1 MAPQRPGEQ
10 VSRNVKDRIEAS
22 ITLIEDQ
29 LNLARRTI
37 KEIRERIGIP
47 GKEPRLPKEARVPG
61 TVAGLAEMPIAMAVT
76 AMDNTTKYLLKQA
89 EITRR
94 WVK

>member
-1 MAPQRPGEQ
+1 MVARPGEA
-10 VSRNVKDRIEAS
+10 VSQNVKDRVGAS
-22 ITLIEDQ
+22 ITYIEDQ

-47 GKEPRLPKEARVPG
+47 GKELRLPREAGLPG
-61 TVAGLAEMPIAMAVT
+61 TKAGLAEMPIAMAVT